1 MYNFI
6 NAKLIQKPNPKFDQS
21 NQTKKEKKIKKDSK
35 LWFNTKTHNQLMRWN
50 SNKTLVK

>member
-21 NQTKKEKKIKKDSK
+21 NQTKKEKK
-35 LWFNTKTHNQLMRWN
+35 NQKRL
-50 SNKTLVK
+50 KTLV